1 MQDAVPASG
10 IKENSTVNTMESYQQ
25 EVRALHHRRVNYIVL
40 GGGLLMLL
48 FAFLDY
54 LIVPELFSEFFI
66 YRLGAALFGIA
77 LYAANY
83 HDIKSNYSF
92 VIGFCGYL
100 VVMVVIMVMIFRMG
114 GTSSPYYVG
123 LIISVTLYVTL
134 APLTMI
140 QTLVCGLILIV
151 CYFSTIR
158 LGLPS
163 SPLYSVELFS
173 NLFFI
178 ICFVLI
184 IATQSWADTAARRS
198 EYRLREEERS
208 EADEL
213 SQRVKGL
220 ELEVEKRSMEQ
231 EIMEERYRLLF
242 DQIADGVVVVN
253 PGGLIVQSNI
263 AFNEQF
269 CAGRNLAGASFF
281 DISPEEEHKGLKEI
295 FLAISS
301 RGIPVSAGRFSLYNK
316 SGTLLDVEI
325 NGSLLE
331 RRDEVVGIL
340 LIIRDL
346 TIRKEMEEK
355 LKESLEIK
363 KKTEV
368 SAILVLAKLSEFK
381 DLTPA
386 NHLERIREYCK
397 LLAMELSGY
406 EELGEVMTSNYIED
420 IYHASILHDIGKV
433 AIPDE
438 YMAGDAPLEEYEKD
452 YIRRHTLIGGDVIK
466 EMAAEGGGGGFL
478 PMAKHIAYFHHER
491 WDSKGYPYGL
501 AGREIPLAARI
512 MALADYYEE
521 RTVGSGQEPGRDVH
535 RRAVDYII
543 SCSGTMLDPM
553 LVDGFVNV
561 QESFYQVLTSFPA
574 GTSDAVEMMA
584 MRSRAQSASVK
595 GEKEFHQHT

>member
-1 MQDAVPASG
+1 
-10 IKENSTVNTMESYQQ
+10 MESYQQ
-25 EVRALHHRRVNYIVL
+25 EVSEVHHRRVNYIVL
-40 GGGLLMLL
+40 GGGLLIIL

-54 LIVPELFSEFFI
+54 LTVPGLFGEFLI
-66 YRLGAALFGIA
+66 YRIGAALFGIA
-77 LYAANY
+77 LYIANY
-83 HDIKSNYSF
+83 HDVKRNYPF
-92 VIGFCGYL
+92 MIGFCGYL
-100 VVMVVIMVMIFRMG
+100 VVMAVIMVMIYRMG
-114 GTSSPYYVG
+114 GVSSPYYVG
-123 LIISVTLYVTL
+123 LILSVTLYVTL
-134 APLTMI
+134 APLTMM
-140 QTLVCGLILIV
+140 QTLVCGSVLVI
-151 CYFSTIR
+151 CYFVTIR
-158 LGLPS
+158 VGLPR

-178 ICFVLI
+178 VSFVLI

-213 SQRVKGL
+213 SRRVKGL

-231 EIMEERYRLLF
+231 EVLEKRYRSLF
-242 DQIADGVVVVN
+242 DQIADGVVVLDPDGV
-253 PGGLIVQSNI
+253 IVQSNM

-269 CAGRNLAGASFF
+269 CAGSNMAGASFF
-281 DISPEEEHKGLKEI
+281 DLSPKEEHQGLKEI
-295 FLAISS
+295 FSAICT
-301 RGIPVSAGRFSLYNK
+301 RGIPVSAGRFFLYNN
-316 SGTLLDVEI
+316 SRALLEVEI

-331 RRDEVVGIL
+331 RRGEVIGIL
-340 LIIRDL
+340 LTVRDL
-346 TIRKEMEEK
+346 TIRKELEGK

-363 KKTEV
+363 KKTEA

-397 LLAMELSGY
+397 ILAMELSGY
-406 EELGEVMTSNYIED
+406 EALSEVMTSNYIED

-478 PMAKHIAYFHHER
+478 SMAMHIAYFHHER

-501 AGREIPLAARI
+501 GGREIPLAARI
-512 MALADYYEE
+512 MSLADCYEE
-521 RTVGSGQEPGRDVH
+521 KTTGAGQDSSREVH
-535 RRAVDYII
+535 RKAVDYII
-543 SCSGTMLDPM
+543 GCSGTLLDPM
-553 LVDGFVNV
+553 LVDVFVNV
-561 QESFYQVLTSFPA
+561 QASFFQVLTEFPA
-574 GTSDAVEMMA
+574 GTSDAVIGTGA
-584 MRSRAQSASVK
+584 TR
-595 GEKEFHQHT
+595 